1 MAKEKEYPASN
12 LEFLTAHYVNEARSL
27 VCVKWW
33 NHGSFLDGRALRQ
46 DFDLLYSSQLSY
58 FENVTMVGRLLR
70 LGANP
75 NPRNP
80 KVFPP
85 LLLALGA
92 NDKSLD
98 LTRLLLEYGAEATIY
113 HPEVSSLLS
122 CTSSL

>member
-1 MAKEKEYPASN
+1 M
-12 LEFLTAHYVNEARSL
+12 T
-27 VCVKWW
+27 WW
-33 NHGSFLDGRALRQ
+33 NHGSFLDGRAHSHSQ
-46 DFDLLYSSQLSY
+46 DYGLLYSLHLSY

-113 HPEVSSLLS
+113 HPEVGPLLS
-122 CTSSL
+122 CTSSLQEIGCLSVIF